1 MPLRQDGIRKKFFR
15 ASTGLDCRGLC
26 HILRAAAHMMI
37 AEERSWSVSAVLIQR
52 AWKKRA
58 GTGILF
64 LLAVIVWLESV
75 CPAIACTAELQ
86 TVQEQTVCGKYV
98 WQEAA
103 QETEEESTAG
113 KEAVLSISAPSGIL
127 MEASTGQVIYEK
139 DADTRRSPAS
149 VTKVMTILLTFEA
162 LQQGK
167 IRLTDEVVTSA
178 HAKSMGGSQV
188 FLEEGE
194 VQNVETLIKCIVVAS
209 GNDASVAIAE
219 HIAGS
224 EEAFV
229 AMMNEKAEE
238 LGMGNTHF
246 EDCCGLTASDNHY
259 TTARD
264 IAIMSRELITKYPQ
278 VFDYT
283 KIWMEDITHTTA
295 KGSTPFTLSSTN
307 KLLKQYEW
315 ATGLKTG
322 STSKA
327 KYCLSA
333 TANRDGIDMIAVV
346 MAAPDYKVRF
356 QDAITM
362 LNYGFAVSHIYV
374 DENKEPLEPQPV
386 SGGIVES
393 AALKYAGEFL
403 YLDTTGSDLSAIEKQ
418 IHLPASIHTPVR
430 EGDKAGEAVYLL
442 NGKQIGMVE
451 ILFAEGVEK
460 ALYQDYLKKVFGM
473 FLL

>member
-1 MPLRQDGIRKKFFR
+1 MITERKSGSVNTVSACNRFWIRGTALFL
-15 ASTGLDCRGLC
+15 AAVIGWGNIAYAETVGNTESTE
-26 HILRAAAHMMI
+26 AESSI
-37 AEERSWSVSAVLIQR
+37 AEENTEAGAEQASAN
-52 AWKKRA
+52 
-58 GTGILF
+58 
-64 LLAVIVWLESV
+64 
-75 CPAIACTAELQ
+75 
-86 TVQEQTVCGKYV
+86 
-98 WQEAA
+98 
-103 QETEEESTAG
+103 
-113 KEAVLSISAPSGIL
+113 LSIAAPSGIL

-149 VTKVMTILLTFEA
+149 VTKVMTMLLTFEA
-162 LQQGK
+162 LEQGK
-167 IRLTDEVVTSA
+167 IKLTDEVITSA

-194 VQNVETLIKCIVVAS
+194 IQSVETLMKCIVVAS
-209 GNDASVAIAE
+209 GNDASVAMAE

-229 AMMNEKAEE
+229 AMMNEKAAK
-238 LGMGNTHF
+238 LGMENTHF
-246 EDCCGLTASDNHY
+246 EDCCGLTSSDNHY

-264 IAIMSRELITKYPQ
+264 IAVMSRELITKYPQ
-278 VFDYT
+278 VFQYT

-295 KGSTPFTLSSTN
+295 KGSSPFTLSSTN

-362 LNYGFAVSHIYV
+362 LNYGFAVSHVYV
-374 DENKEPLEPQPV
+374 DENKDTLENQPV
-386 SGGIVES
+386 TGGIVDS
-393 AALKYAGEFL
+393 AALKYAGEFR
-403 YLDTTGSDLSAIEKQ
+403 YLDTAGNDLNGIEKQ
-418 IHLPASIHTPVR
+418 LHLPASVNTPVK

-442 NGKQIGMVE
+442 NGKQIGMVD
-451 ILFAEGVEK
+451 ILFAESVEK
-460 ALYQDYLKKVFGM
+460 AVYKDYLQKVM
-473 FLL
+473 RYFLL